1 MSHARTV
8 SSTSKKLLWTTAE
21 IYVRLVMEEPER
33 QEGNEE
39 LFDLMDKLPHR
50 ISGFLMD
57 GGNFTYDSANKVWII
72 QKKEAGRLIKLNVPH
87 GCDGFIKRI
96 KELMV
101 DVHAADLEHMI
112 EIRKK
117 VREPR
122 QPILAEE
129 VDQSAWSVRV
139 SFMLGQALHLKAL
152 QHINLTSEELKDANL
167 ALPKFLGYYEKLR
180 SQDVNRLTPD
190 QAEKRRR
197 MQTEADR
204 SAKVSG
210 YTVVER
216 TSIPFVL
223 IEYECPGAPQTPK
236 PFSNG
241 LESVLILKS
250 RWNSKTEDE
259 AIRRDIALR
268 LNSLY

>member
-1 MSHARTV
+1 MA
-8 SSTSKKLLWTTAE
+8 
-21 IYVRLVMEEPER
+21 EPER
-33 QEGNEE
+33 LEGSEE

-57 GGNFTYDSANKVWII
+57 GGGFTYDSANKVWIV
-72 QKKEAGRLIKLNVPH
+72 QKKEQGRLIKLNVPH
-87 GCDGFIKRI
+87 ECDDVVKRL

-101 DVHAADLEHMI
+101 NVRTVDLEHME

-117 VREPR
+117 MRDAR

-129 VDQSAWSVRV
+129 IDQASWSVKV
-139 SFMLGQALHLKAL
+139 PFLLGQALYMKAL
-152 QHINLTSEELKDANL
+152 QHVDLSAEERKDPDL
-167 ALPKFLGYYEKLR
+167 AVAKFLGYYERLR
-180 SQDVNRLTPD
+180 NQDFNKLTPD

-197 MQTEADR
+197 MQFEAEQ

-223 IEYECPGAPQTPK
+223 VEYECPGAPPTAK

-250 RWNSKTEDE
+250 RWNSRTEDE

>member
-1 MSHARTV
+1 MA
-8 SSTSKKLLWTTAE
+8 
-21 IYVRLVMEEPER
+21 EPER
-33 QEGNEE
+33 LEGSEE
-39 LFDLMDKLPHR
+39 LFDLMEKLPHR

-57 GGNFTYDSANKVWII
+57 GGGFTYDSANKVWIV
-72 QKKEAGRLIKLNVPH
+72 QKKEQGRLIKLNVPH
-87 GCDGFIKRI
+87 EFDDVVKRL

-101 DVHAADLEHMI
+101 NVRTVDLEHME

-117 VREPR
+117 MRDAR

-129 VDQSAWSVRV
+129 IDQASWSVKV
-139 SFMLGQALHLKAL
+139 PFLLGQALYMKAL
-152 QHINLTSEELKDANL
+152 QHVDLTAEERKDPDL
-167 ALPKFLGYYEKLR
+167 AVAKFLVYYERLHA
-180 SQDVNRLTPD
+180 QDINRLTPD

-197 MQTEADR
+197 MQIEADR

-223 IEYECPGAPQTPK
+223 VEYECPGAPPTPK

-241 LESVLILKS
+241 LESVLILES
-250 RWNSKTEDE
+250 QWNSKTEE
-259 AIRRDIALR
+259 KAIRRDIALR